1 MGEQNDYY
9 TIDKMRGSPFL
20 MHIHIMGIAG
30 TFMAGLA
37 RLAKQLGHEVTGSD
51 KGEIYPPMSTQL
63 QDDGITVF
71 AGFSEK
77 NLHPRPD
84 WVVVGNAISRG
95 NPEMEALLN
104 STIPFTS
111 GPEWLYE
118 TVLRDRHVLAVS
130 GTHGKTTTSAMLTCA
145 LLDNGVDCGYLIGG
159 VPKNLPGSANLGTA
173 PYFVI
178 EADEYDSAFFD
189 KRSKFLHYHPRTL
202 ILNNLEFDHA
212 DIFADLAA
220 IQTQFAYL
228 LRTVPSTGLIIVE
241 ADEPNLQAVLDKG
254 CWTPTQ
260 SFGLDQGD
268 WTARLLSPDAASF
281 EIFFEGKSQGTI
293 SWGLTGV
300 HNASNALACIAAA
313 TQAGVSP
320 VQSIQSLSK
329 FVAPKRRMEII
340 AEHKGITV
348 YDDFAHHPT
357 AFAKTLQG
365 LRAKVG
371 KSKIIVCLEMRSY
384 TMRSGYHGDNVMKGL
399 SDADEVIL
407 LRPEHL
413 NEDQSQAL
421 AKAHRHC
428 ILVPNI
434 DTLLHT
440 ALKDAAQGD
449 QIVIMSNGGFDGLRE
464 KLVTALESA

>member
-1 MGEQNDYY
+1 
-9 TIDKMRGSPFL
+9 

-37 RLAKQLGHEVTGSD
+37 RLAKQLGHHVTGSD

-63 QDDGITVF
+63 AEDKITVF
-71 AGFSEK
+71 AGFNPK
-77 NLHPRPD
+77 NLEPQPD
-84 WVVVGNAISRG
+84 LVIVGNAISRG

-104 STIPFTS
+104 SQIPFVS
-111 GPEWLYE
+111 GPQWLFE
-118 TVLRDRHVLAVS
+118 TILRTRHVLAVS
-130 GTHGKTTTSAMLTCA
+130 GTHGKTTTATMLTTV

-159 VPKNLPGSANLGTA
+159 VPNNLPGSAMLGTA

-189 KRSKFLHYHPRTL
+189 KRSKFLHYQPRTL

-212 DIFADLAA
+212 DIFDSLAD
-220 IQTQFAYL
+220 IQKTFAYL

-241 ADEPNLQAVLDKG
+241 ADEPNLQAVIAKG

-260 SFGLDQGD
+260 SFGLNHGD
-268 WTARLLSPDAASF
+268 WTAQLLSPDASHF
-281 EIFFEGKSQGTI
+281 EVFHQGVSQGKV
-293 SWGLTGV
+293 SWGLTGE

-313 TQAGVSP
+313 TQAGVTP
-320 VQSIQSLSK
+320 PQAIHSLCE

-340 AEHKGITV
+340 AQHKGITV
-348 YDDFAHHPT
+348 FDDFAHHPT

-371 KSKIIVCLEMRSY
+371 QSKIIVCLELRSY

-399 SDADEVIL
+399 VDADEVIL
-407 LRPEHL
+407 LRPEYL
-413 NEDQSQAL
+413 NDLEAQTLS
-421 AKAHRHC
+421 KAHAHC
-428 ILVPNI
+428 VVVPNVDRMLERALI
-434 DTLLHT
+434 DAHS
-440 ALKDAAQGD
+440 GD
-449 QIVIMSNGGFDGLRE
+449 QIVIMSNGGFEGLRE
-464 KLVTALESA
+464 KMVGALSE